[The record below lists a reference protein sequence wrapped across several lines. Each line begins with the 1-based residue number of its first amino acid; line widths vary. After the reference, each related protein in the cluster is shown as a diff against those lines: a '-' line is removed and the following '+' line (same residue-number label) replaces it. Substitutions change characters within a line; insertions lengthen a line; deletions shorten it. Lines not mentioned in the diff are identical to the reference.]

1 MTFEVPPKHV
11 QALPGCLVRCAN
23 FVHSIKSSS
32 SDPEREFSRMGWMIN
47 KRRSAITAE
56 NANKRL
62 TIGNLLPM
70 KRKLSELLSSRKL
83 QKRDLFK
90 KKEFM

>member
-1 MTFEVPPKHV
+1 
-11 QALPGCLVRCAN
+11 
-23 FVHSIKSSS
+23 
-32 SDPEREFSRMGWMIN
+32 MGWMIN